1 MKIFSNFDSE
11 WKKEAYN
18 EMVEKYGEN
27 NVLVLNKSFLFFFVK
42 VLFPI
47 LWWFIAIFSLRIII
61 YINLDDNTIKVLFTL
76 FMLLL
81 YWFLLTISSVLK
93 YYVDY
98 KMDFSIVTPEYLTRY
113 NQSWFFKRDIKS
125 SYVRSIK
132 TITIVKNSM
141 LYNIFNNWNL
151 LFLSEWDR
159 EKWDWEIILHYI
171 KNPEEK
177 KKEIT
182 RIMKIFNQI

>member
-11 WKKEAYN
+11 WKNEAYN

-113 NQSWFFKRDIKS
+113 NQSWF
-125 SYVRSIK
+125 
-132 TITIVKNSM
+132 
-141 LYNIFNNWNL
+141 
-151 LFLSEWDR
+151 
-159 EKWDWEIILHYI
+159 
-171 KNPEEK
+171 
-177 KKEIT
+177 
-182 RIMKIFNQI
+182 